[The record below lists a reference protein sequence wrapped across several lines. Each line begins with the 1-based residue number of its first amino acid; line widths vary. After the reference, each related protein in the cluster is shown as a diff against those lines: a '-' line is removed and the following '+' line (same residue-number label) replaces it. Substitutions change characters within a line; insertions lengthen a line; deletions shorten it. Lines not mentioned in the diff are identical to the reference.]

1 MTKKQTIR
9 VAAAAL
15 LVPLMMTIAQADAIE
30 RACNRSDR
38 DAANRAV
45 CACIQQ
51 VADTSL
57 SSADQRRAAGFFNNP
72 DKAQD
77 VRLSD
82 TTRDDA
88 FWERYMAFGQK
99 AEAYCAF

>member
-1 MTKKQTIR
+1 MNLTIR
-9 VAAAAL
+9 VATGAL
-15 LVPLMMTIAQADAIE
+15 LFSLTFSSVQAGSIE
-30 RACNRSDR
+30 RACNKSDR
-38 DAANRAV
+38 DAANRSV

-51 VADTSL
+51 VADQSL
-57 SSADQRRAAGFFNNP
+57 SGADQRRAAGFFNDP

-82 TTRDDA
+82 TSRDDA
-88 FWERYMAFGQK
+88 FWTRYMAFGEQ

>member
-1 MTKKQTIR
+1 MNLTIR
-9 VAAAAL
+9 VAVAAL
-15 LVPLMMTIAQADAIE
+15 CFPVMLSTAQAGAIE
-30 RACNRSDR
+30 RACNNSDR
-38 DAANRAV
+38 DAANRSV

-51 VADTSL
+51 VADMSL
-57 SSADQRRAAGFFNNP
+57 SNSDQRRAAGFFNNP

-82 TTRDDA
+82 TSRDDE
-88 FWERYMAFGQK
+88 FWSRYTAFGEQ

>member
-1 MTKKQTIR
+1 MNLTIR

-15 LVPLMMTIAQADAIE
+15 LFPVMLSSVQAGAIE
-30 RACNRSDR
+30 RACNKSDR
-38 DAANRAV
+38 DAANRSV

-51 VADTSL
+51 VADMSL
-57 SSADQRRAAGFFNNP
+57 SNSDQRRAAGFFNNP

-82 TTRDDA
+82 TTRDDE
-88 FWERYMAFGQK
+88 FWSRYTAFGEQ
-99 AEAYCAF
+99 AEAFCAF

>member
-1 MTKKQTIR
+1 MNLTIR

-15 LVPLMMTIAQADAIE
+15 CFPLMLSTVQAGAIE
-30 RACNRSDR
+30 RACNKSDR
-38 DAANRAV
+38 DAANRSV

-51 VADTSL
+51 VADMSL
-57 SSADQRRAAGFFNNP
+57 SNSDQRRAAGFFNNP

-82 TTRDDA
+82 TTRDDE
-88 FWERYMAFGQK
+88 FWARYTAFGEQ
-99 AEAYCAF
+99 AEAFCAF

>member
-1 MTKKQTIR
+1 MNLTIR
-9 VAAAAL
+9 VAAGAL
-15 LVPLMMTIAQADAIE
+15 LFPLMMSAVEARAIE
-30 RACNRSDR
+30 RACNQSDR
-38 DAANRAV
+38 DAANQSV

-51 VADTSL
+51 VADDSL

-82 TTRDDA
+82 TTRDDE
-88 FWERYMAFGQK
+88 FWERYMAFGQQ

>member
-1 MTKKQTIR
+1 MNLMMR
-9 VAAAAL
+9 AAIGAL
-15 LVPLMMTIAQADAIE
+15 VLPLMMSSVQANAIE
-30 RACNRSDR
+30 RACNKSDR

-45 CACIQQ
+45 CSCIQQ
-51 VADTSL
+51 VADMSL
-57 SSADQRRAAGFFNNP
+57 SNSDQRRAAGFFNNP

-82 TTRDDA
+82 TSRDDA
-88 FWERYMAFGQK
+88 FWARYMAFGEQ

>member
-1 MTKKQTIR
+1 MNLTMR
-9 VAAAAL
+9 AAL
-15 LVPLMMTIAQADAIE
+15 GALFLPFLLSSVQAGSIE

-38 DAANRAV
+38 DAANRSV

-51 VADTSL
+51 VADMSL

-82 TTRDDA
+82 TSRDDA
-88 FWERYMAFGQK
+88 FWARYMAFGEQ
-99 AEAYCAF
+99 AEAFCAF